1 MEYLLHKEL
10 LETRLSHTCGQA
22 PQVKAIEAAL
32 KRLDV
37 GEFGY
42 CRICGKD
49 IDPARLRAAPENP
62 FCPSCSD

>member
-1 MEYLLHKEL
+1 MDFLVHKEL
-10 LETRLSHTCGQA
+10 LETRLSREAAQGQ
-22 PQVKAIEAAL
+22 QVAVLEAAL
-32 KRLDV
+32 KRLDM

-49 IDPARLRAAPENP
+49 IDPVRLRTAPENP